1 MPAPAGT
8 VSLGGR
14 EESVRNDAIDVLLA
28 AYGTFFDS
36 IMSEDRLSNET
47 LHVGR
52 DLLRSWG
59 ANVGAT
65 I

>member
-1 MPAPAGT
+1 M
-8 VSLGGR
+8 
-14 EESVRNDAIDVLLA
+14 RNDAIDVLLA